1 METKLIFEG
10 LHINNLKLT
19 EILVC
24 YVKYASFLI
33 YHYIKVK
40 SFMCSGMISIVNVRK
55 ANNFLWLERI
65 FSYISQP
72 IQVIFILCLYIFYVF
87 PIYGSAPCG
96 WEKELPDYV
105 ELSDR

>member
-1 METKLIFEG
+1 
-10 LHINNLKLT
+10 
-19 EILVC
+19 
-24 YVKYASFLI
+24 
-33 YHYIKVK
+33 
-40 SFMCSGMISIVNVRK
+40 MCSGMISIVNVRK
-55 ANNFLWLERI
+55 ANHFLWLERI

-72 IQVIFILCLYIFYVF
+72 IQVILILCLYLFNVF